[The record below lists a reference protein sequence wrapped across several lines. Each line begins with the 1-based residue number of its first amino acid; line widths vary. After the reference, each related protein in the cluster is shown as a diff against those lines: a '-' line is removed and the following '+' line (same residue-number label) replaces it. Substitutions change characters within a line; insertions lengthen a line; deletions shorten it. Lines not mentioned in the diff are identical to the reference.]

1 MHSTLTLRHNV
12 VPYPRFG
19 GAQKGELTH
28 KKRFTRELARGA
40 LAARGGRSFVYS
52 EVEKHG
58 YHHGPQTRDQL
69 PLPV

>member
-1 MHSTLTLRHNV
+1 MRHNV

-19 GAQKGELTH
+19 GPQKGELTH

-40 LAARGGRSFVYS
+40 LAARGGRSSVYS

-58 YHHGPQTRDQL
+58 YHHGPRTRDQF

>member
-40 LAARGGRSFVYS
+40 LAARGGRSFVYK

-58 YHHGPQTRDQL
+58 YHHDPRTRDRFL
-69 PLPV
+69 LPV

>member
-1 MHSTLTLRHNV
+1 MRHNV

-40 LAARGGRSFVYS
+40 LAARGGRSFVYK
-52 EVEKHG
+52 EVEKRG
-58 YHHGPQTRDQL
+58 YHHDPRTRDRFL
-69 PLPV
+69 LPV